1 MTSHELSTGAPDGAA
16 QAPRGRRSP
25 KIRDRHLDRLAVVY
39 VRQSSPQQVLDHKES
54 RERQYELVDHAL
66 ALGWPRARV
75 LVIDDDQGRSAKEAN
90 RRQGFQRLLAEVSMD
105 HVGLVLGLEMS
116 RLSRT
121 SREWHHL
128 LEVCALF
135 GTLLA
140 DQDGVYDANDTND
153 RLLLGLKGTINE
165 FELVTMKNRL
175 DRGRLHKAER
185 GELFHKVPCGYVKLP
200 SGEVAFDPDEQARDV
215 VRLIFDKFNELGSIY
230 GVFHYLI
237 RNGIRLGMR
246 LQSGP
251 LRGQL
256 TWRRPVLPT
265 LNQMLHNPT
274 YAGAYAYG
282 RRREEPRAKA
292 TGRLG
297 RGQRWLPMSEWKVLL
312 KDRLPAYIG
321 WEQYLANLRRLEQNR
336 SLANTPG
343 TPRGGVALLTGL
355 VVCGSCGHRMHASY
369 PSKSAAYYSCEQ
381 HLKVGT
387 EQTCHGLRTT
397 PVDDLVARQVLRALE
412 PAALDLGLQAA
423 RDVRRERDRLHRH
436 WEQQLERARYESE
449 RAERQYHAVEP
460 ENRLVARTLERRWED
475 ALSNQRQLKD
485 EYDRFRRDQ
494 PHQLSEDELARIA
507 ALSRDIPALWD
518 APATTTA
525 ERKEIIR
532 LLIER
537 VVVHV
542 CKNSEYVDVHVHW
555 RGGFTSRHEVI
566 RPVHRYEHL
575 RDHDRLIGR
584 LAEWR
589 REGLTAGQ
597 IAARLN
603 GEGFRAPKAPGGYNA
618 TSVRKL
624 MSRRGLSDGGKV
636 HGRLGKGEWWLS
648 DLARELGMSDGKLR
662 DWAARGW
669 LHARRSS
676 AHGLWIVWA
685 DDRERRRLLKLK
697 ARSRRGVARH
707 PTSATTPNA
716 KITKR

>member
-1 MTSHELSTGAPDGAA
+1 MTSHEPSTGAPDGAA
-16 QAPRGRRSP
+16 QAPRGRRSL

-54 RERQYELVDHAL
+54 RERQYELVDYAL

-75 LVIDDDQGRSAKEAN
+75 LVIDDDQGRSAKEAD

-215 VRLIFDKFNELGSIY
+215 VRLIFDKFSELGSIY

-246 LQSGP
+246 LQRGP

-292 TGRLG
+292 TRRLG

-412 PAALDLGLQAA
+412 PAALALSFQAA
-423 RDVRRERDRLHRH
+423 RDVRQERDRLHRH
-436 WEQQLERARYESE
+436 WKQQLERARYESE

-475 ALSNQRQLKD
+475 ALSNQRQLED

-532 LLIER
+532 LLVER

-542 CKNSEYVDVHVHW
+542 RQISEYVDVYVHW
-555 RGGFTSRHEVI
+555 RGGFTSHHEVI

-685 DDRERRRLLKLK
+685 DDRERRRLLRLK
-697 ARSRRGVARH
+697 ARSRRGVVSH